1 MRIALGLEYDGTD
14 FCGWQSQANGRAVQD
29 SLERA
34 LRDMA
39 GHELR
44 VSAAG
49 RTDAGVHALCQVVHF
64 DTATVRPLGAW
75 VRGINAH
82 LPKSLRVLWAQPV
95 DEVFHARFSAER
107 RSYQYLLLNR
117 PVAPAIMHARA
128 GWFHLPLDVNA
139 MHSAAAF
146 LVGEHDFSAFRAAEC
161 QAKTPVRHM
170 HRAEVRRAGDY
181 VVFDF
186 CANAFLHHQ
195 VRNMVGAL
203 IYVGK
208 GKHAPEHVAELLR
221 LRDRTQSPP
230 TFAPDGLYLTG
241 VSYAASWGLPATQY
255 ALSTL

>member
-1 MRIALGLEYDGTD
+1 MRIALGLEYDGTG

-39 GHELR
+39 GHTLR

-64 DTATVRPLGAW
+64 DTTTMRPLSAW

-82 LPKSLRVLWAQPV
+82 LPASLRVLWAQPV
-95 DEVFHARFSAER
+95 DEAFHARFSAER

-117 PVAPAIMHARA
+117 PVAPAVMQGRA
-128 GWFHLPLDVNA
+128 GWFHLPLDVDA

-161 QAKTPVRHM
+161 QAKTPVRRM

-208 GKHAPEHVAELLR
+208 GKDAPGHVAELLQ

-241 VSYAASWGLPATQY
+241 VGYADSWGLPATQY
-255 ALSTL
+255 ALRAL